1 MEKKISI
8 FALPSLNN
16 NQMKKPFK
24 PENYNSVSPYFVV
37 DDCRKMIALLKDIF
51 DAEELRKYENTDG
64 SIMHA
69 ELRIDDSVIMLAD
82 SSETYPAN
90 NLLIHVYVQDVHKVF
105 RKAVELNCE
114 IVEEPV
120 NKPGDPDVRGTFKDF
135 QGNMWAVGMQ
145 VN

>member
-1 MEKKISI
+1 
-8 FALPSLNN
+8 
-16 NQMKKPFK
+16 MKKSFK

-37 DDCRKMIALLKDIF
+37 DDCRKMIALLKDMF
-51 DAEELRKYENTDG
+51 DAEELRKYENADG

-69 ELRIDDSVIMLAD
+69 EVRIDDSVIMLAD
-82 SSETYPAN
+82 SSESYPAN
-90 NLLIHVYVQDVHKVF
+90 NLLIHVYVRDVHKVF

-120 NKPGDPDVRGTFKDF
+120 NKPGDPDVRGSFKDF